1 VRVMSNRR
9 DSERPN
15 SGGRG
20 RVAGRVGTAI
30 VLAGLA
36 GAADAAGAGASP
48 TPAQKEQARHD
59 LLTLA
64 DMPAGWTSS
73 PSTNSNSGS
82 FTGAPQLAS
91 CIGVPTKYIAT
102 TPPEVDSPQFQNK
115 GGTDMVQ
122 DSISFFPSVKFAQEE
137 YVAITSK
144 KTPGCLTTFL
154 NSSLKSSLSG
164 NTGASASAL
173 VISKARSPKGTTAF
187 NVSTTVSGQGVS
199 LPVKLLLVFFI
210 HGQLGDAIQL
220 SSYGRTA
227 LSPSFEQRLISVA
240 QSRL

>member
-1 VRVMSNRR
+1 VRVKSNRR

-15 SGGRG
+15 GDGRG
-20 RVAGRVGTAI
+20 SVAGRAGTAV

-36 GAADAAGAGASP
+36 GATLADAAGAGA
-48 TPAQKEQARHD
+48 TPAQKAQARQD

-82 FTGAPQLAS
+82 FTGAPRLAS

-102 TPPEVDSPQFQNK
+102 TPPEVDSPQFQNN
-115 GGTDMVQ
+115 GGTEMVQ
-122 DSISFFPSVKFAQEE
+122 DRISFFPSVKFAQEE
-137 YVAITSK
+137 YVAMTSK

-154 NSSLKSSLSG
+154 NSSLKSSFSD
-164 NTGASASAL
+164 NTSSSASAL
-173 VISKARSPKGTTAF
+173 VISKARSPRGTTAF
-187 NVSTTVSGQGVS
+187 NVYTTVSGQGVS

-220 SSYGRTA
+220 SSYGSTA

-240 QSRL
+240 QSGL